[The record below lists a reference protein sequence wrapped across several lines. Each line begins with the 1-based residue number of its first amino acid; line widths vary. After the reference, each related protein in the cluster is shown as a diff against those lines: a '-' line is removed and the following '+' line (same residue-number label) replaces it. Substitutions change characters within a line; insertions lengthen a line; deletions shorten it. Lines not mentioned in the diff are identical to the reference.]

1 MVALANNLKFQVGQM
16 VEWDSQARGT
26 KRTKIGVVVGVLSAH
41 MPLRHLPYFE
51 TMRINA
57 WGGSSRNH
65 KSYIIAVIHPH
76 KKPEFFWPR
85 VQYLKKAT
93 RYLPL
98 VLPKKN
104 MTLKPII

>member
-1 MVALANNLKFQVGQM
+1 MVALANNPKFQVGQM

-26 KRTKIGVVVGVLSAH
+26 KRTKIGVVIDKLPPRQTIKS
-41 MPLRHLPYFE
+41 LKNHLDYKLAP
-51 TMRINA
+51 
-57 WGGSSRNH
+57 SSSLRNH
-65 KSYIIAVIHPH
+65 ESYIIAVIHPH
-76 KKPEFFWPR
+76 KKPEFFHPLVKNLR
-85 VQYLKKAT
+85 KAT

>member
-1 MVALANNLKFQVGQM
+1 MVALANNPKFQVGQM

-26 KRTKIGVVVGVLSAH
+26 KRTKIGVVIDK
-41 MPLRHLPYFE
+41 LPPGHTIKSLKNHRDYKL
-51 TMRINA
+51 TPH
-57 WGGSSRNH
+57 SSIRNH
-65 KSYIIAVIHPH
+65 ESYIIAVIHPH
-76 KKPEFFWPR
+76 KKPEFFHPLVKNLR
-85 VQYLKKAT
+85 KAT